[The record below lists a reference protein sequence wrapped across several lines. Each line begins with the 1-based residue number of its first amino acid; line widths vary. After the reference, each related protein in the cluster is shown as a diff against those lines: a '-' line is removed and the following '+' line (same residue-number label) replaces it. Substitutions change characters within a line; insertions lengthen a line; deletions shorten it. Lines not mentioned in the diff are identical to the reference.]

1 MSENKKPVRTE
12 QESSKLSQLDML
24 LGLVC
29 AIFFVDTI
37 ASVATMGAAAV
48 TWIVIV
54 GALFFFPGSLTVA
67 ELGSAYPENGGFYA
81 WIKRAFGNLWG
92 ARISWI
98 YWSCNAIWISS
109 VATLVVTVFCQVFHL
124 EISNTIAI
132 FFNIAVIWLMVF
144 VATRPMDNSQ
154 KIINFSAIAKLCLG
168 IGLVIA
174 AILYLMRNDFEFANP
189 ITLDRFVP
197 TFGQSI
203 VFIPALIYNF
213 LGFESMSAAGSAMEN
228 PGRDVPRA
236 ALKNCLLV
244 SGLYIVT
251 VLSML
256 AIIPI
261 GDISIIQGLVD
272 CFRIGFGNSFVM
284 NALVYGIGAV
294 FVTVLFCQGMMWIL
308 TVCRVSAETALTGEL
323 PRIFAKTHKNGSPI
337 GSLVIAGFVASA
349 MTLVAS
355 SMSGSAEEMFWSIF
369 SCTSFLLLIPYLLNF
384 EAFLKLRRTD
394 KTTVRPYIFP
404 GPSWFA
410 VLMVRIGEF
419 IILATMFL
427 FIWVPGTPFNFKQ
440 SMFVLIGIVLT
451 LAAGELITRS
461 CMAKYRKSTDRNDV
475 DNWSAD
481 DIEAE

>member
-1 MSENKKPVRTE
+1 MGSE
-12 QESSKLSQLDML
+12 M
-24 LGLVC
+24 C
-29 AIFFVDTI
+29 I
-37 ASVATMGAAAV
+37 
-48 TWIVIV
+48 
-54 GALFFFPGSLTVA
+54 
-67 ELGSAYPENGGFYA
+67 
-81 WIKRAFGNLWG
+81 
-92 ARISWI
+92 
-98 YWSCNAIWISS
+98 
-109 VATLVVTVFCQVFHL
+109 
-124 EISNTIAI
+124 
-132 FFNIAVIWLMVF
+132 
-144 VATRPMDNSQ
+144 
-154 KIINFSAIAKLCLG
+154 
-168 IGLVIA
+168 
-174 AILYLMRNDFEFANP
+174 
-189 ITLDRFVP
+189 
-197 TFGQSI
+197 
-203 VFIPALIYNF
+203 
-213 LGFESMSAAGSAMEN
+213 
-228 PGRDVPRA
+228 RD
-236 ALKNCLLV
+236 
-244 SGLYIVT
+244 SLYIVT
-251 VLSML
+251 VLAML

-440 SMFVLIGIVLT
+440 SMFVLVGIVLT

>member
-124 EISNTIAI
+124 EISNTIATC
-132 FFNIAVIWLMVF
+132 FNIAVIWLMVF

-189 ITLDRFVP
+189 IT
-197 TFGQSI
+197 
-203 VFIPALIYNF
+203 
-213 LGFESMSAAGSAMEN
+213 N

-251 VLSML
+251 VLAML

-440 SMFVLIGIVLT
+440 SMFVLVGIVLT

>member
-1 MSENKKPVRTE
+1 
-12 QESSKLSQLDML
+12 
-24 LGLVC
+24 
-29 AIFFVDTI
+29 
-37 ASVATMGAAAV
+37 
-48 TWIVIV
+48 
-54 GALFFFPGSLTVA
+54 
-67 ELGSAYPENGGFYA
+67 
-81 WIKRAFGNLWG
+81 
-92 ARISWI
+92 
-98 YWSCNAIWISS
+98 
-109 VATLVVTVFCQVFHL
+109 
-124 EISNTIAI
+124 
-132 FFNIAVIWLMVF
+132 MVF

-251 VLSML
+251 VLAML

-440 SMFVLIGIVLT
+440 SMFVLVGIVLT

-461 CMAKYRKSTDRNDV
+461 CMAKYRNSTDRNDV

>member
-1 MSENKKPVRTE
+1 MTEKKKSMP
-12 QESSKLSQLDML
+12 QEPETGKLGQLDML

-109 VATLVVTVFCQVFHL
+109 VATLVVTVSCQVFRL
-124 EISNTIAI
+124 EVSSTMSTV
-132 FFNIAVIWLMVF
+132 FNLAVIWLMVL

-168 IGLVIA
+168 AGLIIA
-174 AILYLMRNDFEFANP
+174 AVLYLIRNDFQFTNP
-189 ITLDRFVP
+189 ITLNSFVP

-213 LGFESMSAAGSAMEN
+213 LGFESMSAAGSSMEN

-244 SGLYIVT
+244 SGLYIMT
-251 VLSML
+251 VLAML
-256 AIIPI
+256 AILPI
-261 GDISIIQGLVD
+261 GNISIIQGLID
-272 CFRIGFGNSFVM
+272 CFRVGFGDSPAM
-284 NALVYGIGAV
+284 NMLVYGIGAT
-294 FVTVLFCQGMMWIL
+294 FVVVLFCQGMMWIL
-308 TVCRVSAETALTGEL
+308 TVCRVSSETAQTGEL
-323 PRIFAKTHKNGSPI
+323 PKILAKTHRNGSPI
-337 GSLVIAGFVASA
+337 GSLVIAGLIASS

-355 SMSGSAEEMFWSIF
+355 AMSGSAEEMFWSIF

-394 KTTVRPYIFP
+394 KTTIRPYTFP
-404 GPSWFA
+404 GPSWFV

-427 FIWVPGTPFNFKQ
+427 FIWVPGTPFNAKQ
-440 SMFVLIGIVLT
+440 SLFVLIGIALT
-451 LAAGELITRS
+451 LAAGEVITRH
-461 CMAKYRKSTDRNDV
+461 CMAKRLRLKNEAATKSEE
-475 DNWSAD
+475 
-481 DIEAE
+481 IGFE

>member
-1 MSENKKPVRTE
+1 
-12 QESSKLSQLDML
+12 
-24 LGLVC
+24 
-29 AIFFVDTI
+29 
-37 ASVATMGAAAV
+37 
-48 TWIVIV
+48 
-54 GALFFFPGSLTVA
+54 
-67 ELGSAYPENGGFYA
+67 
-81 WIKRAFGNLWG
+81 
-92 ARISWI
+92 
-98 YWSCNAIWISS
+98 
-109 VATLVVTVFCQVFHL
+109 
-124 EISNTIAI
+124 
-132 FFNIAVIWLMVF
+132 
-144 VATRPMDNSQ
+144 
-154 KIINFSAIAKLCLG
+154 
-168 IGLVIA
+168 
-174 AILYLMRNDFEFANP
+174 
-189 ITLDRFVP
+189 
-197 TFGQSI
+197 
-203 VFIPALIYNF
+203 
-213 LGFESMSAAGSAMEN
+213 MEN

-251 VLSML
+251 VLAML

-272 CFRIGFGNSFVM
+272 CFRIGFGDSFIM
-284 NALVYGIGAV
+284 NMLVYGIGAI

-323 PRIFAKTHKNGSPI
+323 PQIFAKTHKNGSPI

-355 SMSGSAEEMFWSIF
+355 FMSGSAEEMFWSIF

-394 KTTVRPYIFP
+394 KITVRPYTFP
-404 GPSWFA
+404 GPAWFA

-427 FIWVPGTPFNFKQ
+427 FIWVPGTPFNLKQ

-451 LAAGELITRS
+451 LAVGEVITRS
-461 CMAKYRKSTDRNDV
+461 CMAKYRKKADCRDIDSWPT
-475 DNWSAD
+475 D